1 MAVGGTPRKFIRIS
15 ELKIMQKDRP
25 PKITVLMPVFNA
37 EHDLHDAI
45 VSILR
50 QSFEDFE
57 FLIIDDGS
65 KDRSVEIISSFKDPR
80 IRLERNEI
88 NLGLV
93 ATLNKGLHIA
103 RGAYIARMDADDF
116 SDSNRFTEQIQLL
129 EEYGA
134 DIVGCHFDVIDRC
147 GNFLRN
153 IQVPITPEAFTV
165 CLANTV
171 PFAHGSVMIRKS
183 FLVENNL
190 AYGPGLYS
198 EDYDLWMR
206 MYEKGAIF
214 KNCDSTLFRYRDYGS
229 SLSKVKLR
237 QYLNSSEF
245 LRRKFV
251 TNHSEA
257 CQLAIDKLLQKG
269 DLNAATQVNI
279 VALACRLLIKSD
291 SLRIAYKVLL
301 KVSLRSTFHGFARI
315 MRACLTYQA

>member
-1 MAVGGTPRKFIRIS
+1 MHKNGS
-15 ELKIMQKDRP
+15 
-25 PKITVLMPVFNA
+25 PKITVVMPVFNA

-45 VSILR
+45 ESILG
-50 QSFEDFE
+50 QSFGDFE
-57 FLIIDDGS
+57 LLIIDDGS
-65 KDRSVEIISSFKDPR
+65 SDKSVEIISSFKDDR
-80 IRLERNEI
+80 IRLERNKR

-93 ATLNKGLHIA
+93 ATLNKGIELA
-103 RGAYIARMDADDF
+103 KGVYIARMDADDI
-116 SDSNRFTEQIQLL
+116 SLGSRFFQQVQLL
-129 EEYGA
+129 EESNA
-134 DIVGCHFDVIDRC
+134 DIVGCHFDVIDRR
-147 GNFLRN
+147 GNFQRN
-153 IQVPITPEAFTV
+153 IQAPLIPEEFTV

-198 EDYDLWMR
+198 EDYDLWIR

-214 KNCDSTLFRYRDYGS
+214 RNCDSTLFCYRDYGS

-251 TNHSEA
+251 SSHLEA
-257 CQLAIDKLLQKG
+257 CRSAINKLLQKG
-269 DLNAATQVNI
+269 DLNAAMQANV
-279 VALACRLLIKSD
+279 VALACRLLMKSAT
-291 SLRIAYKVLL
+291 LGITCKVLL

-315 MRACLTYQA
+315 VRTYLTYRA